1 MATPREV
8 LNPIHTAT
16 QPQKRFWKISHA
28 AKLLAA
34 GGLSQFISPAGDWL
48 PLIRSL
54 PKSDTK
60 RIALSFD
67 DGPTPHT
74 TRRVAHI
81 LARYN
86 ANATF
91 FLSGARA
98 SKNPD
103 LIDVL
108 VKAGHDVFGHG
119 WTHIRYQTPDQVI
132 SNLEQVES
140 LLRQHRPT
148 PSPYLVRLP
157 YAEGRRQQWMHRAI
171 RQWNPNAQI
180 ADWTY
185 WLEDWEIPSKCRN
198 RSDLARVC
206 RLTLEKLS
214 ELPEL
219 DGAIL
224 LLHEEPYDVGS
235 PLNPFVILE
244 LLEQLL
250 DRFSRL
256 SYCFVPIIPWA
267 TQPLVTKFLLNSRR
281 FRLAPRG
288 SVAA

>member
-1 MATPREV
+1 V
-8 LNPIHTAT
+8 T
-16 QPQKRFWKISHA
+16 Q
-28 AKLLAA
+28 
-34 GGLSQFISPAGDWL
+34 
-48 PLIRSL
+48 
-54 PKSDTK
+54 
-60 RIALSFD
+60 
-67 DGPTPHT
+67 
-74 TRRVAHI
+74 I
-81 LARYN
+81 LARYD
-86 ANATF
+86 ARATF

-119 WTHIRYQTPDQVI
+119 WIHVRYQTPDEVI

-148 PSPYLVRLP
+148 PSPYLVRVP
-157 YAEGRRQQWMHRAI
+157 YGEGRRQQWMHRAI
-171 RQWNPNAQI
+171 RQWNPTAQI

-185 WLEDWEIPSKCRN
+185 WLEDWEIPPKCRN

-206 RLTLEKLS
+206 RATVDKLL

-235 PLNPFVILE
+235 PLNSFVIPV

-250 DRFSRL
+250 DRL
-256 SYCFVPIIPWA
+256 SQLGYSFVRMIPWMR
-267 TQPLVTKFLLNSRR
+267 QPLVTKFLLNSRL
-281 FRLAPRG
+281 FRLAPR
-288 SVAA
+288 

>member
-48 PLIRSL
+48 PLIHSL

-67 DGPTPHT
+67 DGPAPHT

-171 RQWNPNAQI
+171 RQWNPKAQI

-185 WLEDWEIPSKCRN
+185 WLKDWEIPSKCRN

-235 PLNPFVILE
+235 PLNSFVILV

-250 DRFSRL
+250 DRFRQL
-256 SYCFVPIIPWA
+256 SYSFVPIMPWA

-281 FRLAPRG
+281 FRLGPRG

>member
-1 MATPREV
+1 MA
-8 LNPIHTAT
+8 I
-16 QPQKRFWKISHA
+16 PQDILKQFLGASQLEKRFWKINHA

-74 TRRVAHI
+74 TRRVTQI
-81 LARYN
+81 LARYD
-86 ANATF
+86 ARATF

-119 WTHIRYQTPDQVI
+119 WTHVRYQTPDEVI

-140 LLRQHRPT
+140 LLRHHRPT
-148 PSPYLVRLP
+148 PSPYLVRVP

-171 RQWNPNAQI
+171 RQWNPTAQI

-185 WLEDWEIPSKCRN
+185 WLEDWEIPPKCRN

-206 RLTLEKLS
+206 RATLDKLL
-214 ELPEL
+214 EVPEL

-235 PLNPFVILE
+235 PLNPFVIPV

-250 DRFSRL
+250 HRFSQL
-256 SYCFVPIIPWA
+256 GYSFVRMIPWMR
-267 TQPLVTKFLLNSRR
+267 QPLVTRFLLNSRL
-281 FRLAPRG
+281 FRLAPR
-288 SVAA
+288 